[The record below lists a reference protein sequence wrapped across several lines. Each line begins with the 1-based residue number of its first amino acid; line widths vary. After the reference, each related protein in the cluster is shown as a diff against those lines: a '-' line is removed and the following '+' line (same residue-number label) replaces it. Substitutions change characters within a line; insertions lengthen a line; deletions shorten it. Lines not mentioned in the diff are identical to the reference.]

1 MNNNIVGSL
10 RGEGHEVHKAQ
21 IEYGHNF
28 HLNNNNMIM
37 IIIIIIIIII
47 VIIIIIIIIYS
58 HILHYMLAWEFMRRS
73 LSLGTR
79 CT

>member
-47 VIIIIIIIIYS
+47 VIIIIIIIIIIMKYEYHS
-58 HILHYMLAWEFMRRS
+58 YFCFQPIMITFII
-73 LSLGTR
+73 T
-79 CT
+79 